1 MRTDAAA
8 PRRPAPAR
16 PLPNPLPDPLLGPL
30 LGPLPSPVSGPAR
43 SPTRVSRPDL
53 VVTSGPGRDNQVRT

>member
-16 PLPNPLPDPLLGPL
+16 PLPNPLPDPL

-53 VVTSGPGRDNQVRT
+53 VVTSGPGRDNRMRT